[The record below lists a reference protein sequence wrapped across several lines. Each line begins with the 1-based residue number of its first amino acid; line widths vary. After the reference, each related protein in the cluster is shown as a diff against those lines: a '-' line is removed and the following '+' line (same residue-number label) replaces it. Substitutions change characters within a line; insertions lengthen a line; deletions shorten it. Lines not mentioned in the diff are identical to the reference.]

1 MRFIALFYHR
11 PIHCDFEECLS
22 ATITTSD
29 VYLVLSLPYLHAFRA
44 NNVTA
49 AYPYDSRLS

>member
-22 ATITTSD
+22 ATITTID

-49 AYPYDSRLS
+49 AYLYDSRLS